1 MQTTSKT
8 FKIPF
13 YTLVVFNI
21 ALLTALSFIL
31 LNGSNGFM
39 DAERI
44 NIKDKTGKNRIVIS
58 NMDNIPPP
66 IINGKT
72 FQRAVNPAGI
82 IFYDKQGDERGGIAI
97 TDNET
102 TNLNAIALDYQNADA
117 IGILAQDNKE
127 DSYFKAGLIINDK
140 DLSGKPGHNINRI
153 NLVTEN
159 GNAALIMK
167 DANEVPRIILKVDSL
182 GNPSI
187 EMFDKNGNLNWKQ

>member
-1 MQTTSKT
+1 MQTTSRT

-66 IINGKT
+66 IISGKT

-82 IFYDKQGDERGGIAI
+82 IFYDKNGDERGGIAI

-117 IGILAQDNKE
+117 IGVLAQDNKE

-153 NLVTEN
+153 NLITEN

-167 DANEVPRIILKVDSL
+167 DANEVPRIILRVDSL

>member
-1 MQTTSKT
+1 MQTSSKT
-8 FKIPF
+8 FKILF

-72 FQRAVNPAGI
+72 FQRAVNPAGV
-82 IFYDKQGDERGGIAI
+82 IFYDNHGDERGGIAI

-117 IGILAQDNKE
+117 IGVLAQDNKE

-187 EMFDKNGNLNWKQ
+187 EMFDKNGNLNWKP

>member
-1 MQTTSKT
+1 MQTTSRT

-82 IFYDKQGDERGGIAI
+82 IFYDKNGDERGGIAI

-117 IGILAQDNKE
+117 IGVLAQDNKE

-153 NLVTEN
+153 NLITEN

>member
-8 FKIPF
+8 FKISF

-21 ALLTALSFIL
+21 ALLAALSFIL
-31 LNGSNGFM
+31 LNGSDGFM

-66 IINGKT
+66 IINGKI

-82 IFYDKQGDERGGIAI
+82 IFYDKNGDERGGIAI

-102 TNLNAIALDYQNADA
+102 ANLNAIALDYQNADA
-117 IGILAQDNKE
+117 VGVLAQDNKE
-127 DSYFKAGLIINDK
+127 DNYFKAGLIINDK

-153 NLVTEN
+153 NLMTEN
-159 GNAALIMK
+159 GNAALILK
-167 DANEVPRIILKVDSL
+167 DANEIPRIILKVDSL